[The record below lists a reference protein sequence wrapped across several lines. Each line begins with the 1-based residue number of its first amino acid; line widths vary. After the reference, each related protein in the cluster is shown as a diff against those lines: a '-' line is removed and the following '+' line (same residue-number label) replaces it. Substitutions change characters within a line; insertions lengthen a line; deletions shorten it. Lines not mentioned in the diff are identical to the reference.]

1 MKHPTLF
8 RAIVGGFALLVGSV
22 SAVAQASSYQQ
33 TNLVSDL
40 AGAAV
45 HTDPKLI
52 NPWGIAFVP
61 GQPFVVADNNSGS
74 STSYDANGVSQ
85 GDFLIPAPPNDNSRM
100 PRLRGRPLPRRGR
113 SPSAVLTASFFSQRK
128 MGPSRAGMA
137 RAMQSSR
144 STTLALAL
152 YTKDWQC

>member
-8 RAIVGGFALLVGSV
+8 RAIVGGFALLVGSA

-85 GDFLIPAPPNDNSRM
+85 GDFLIPAPPNDNSHATPTGTAVAEAEM
-100 PRLRGRPLPRRGR
+100 

-144 STTLALAL
+144 STTLALAP